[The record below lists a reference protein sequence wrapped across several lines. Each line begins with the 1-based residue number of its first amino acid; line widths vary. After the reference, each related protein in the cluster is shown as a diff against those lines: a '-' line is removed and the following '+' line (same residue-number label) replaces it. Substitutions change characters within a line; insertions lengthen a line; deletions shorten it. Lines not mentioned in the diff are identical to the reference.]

1 MLTLF
6 TVFGKDQNYNEETTT
21 AMRSF
26 YSPSDR
32 KEAGQWKYAFLCVS
46 QASFVGEV
54 SNHIDPYWKCLWE
67 PFKDLWHEVF
77 SGISLHPTNN
87 EDLPLFKPKSHG
99 RAQLLD
105 DCQQRAEARKRW
117 HSDDRQRHSEG
128 AGGYLKNDLP
138 ITHDIFLDCLHIM
151 LEIAKSE
158 DEKDEEEI
166 RAFELEANEVREEAE
181 ALKKRK
187 MVLRKRGKALQSIR
201 PQDALPTESSSTS
214 TGLGNTA
221 TDTLDSATIQAQ
233 PSSQPWNPF
242 TCIRGESLIL
252 ENYDDGT
259 PNASEPVNNYF
270 TPLSCIG
277 VSQAAQF
284 HVPSSDLPSANHAP
298 FVSRVFPFNRKCA
311 NSDGDD
317 DFVPANSRVSK
328 RPRSVKSGK
337 TKGSRKRG
345 SKKGKG
351 KLRASSTLLGQLKFE
366 QVFQMDAS

>member
-6 TVFGKDQNYNEETTT
+6 TVFGRDQTYNEETTT

-26 YSPSDR
+26 YSPSDW
-32 KEAGQWKYAFLCVS
+32 KEAAQWKYAFLCGS

-54 SNHIDPYWKCLWE
+54 SNHIDPYWDCLWE
-67 PFKDLWHEVF
+67 PFKDLWQEVF
-77 SGISLHPTNN
+77 SGITLHPTNK

-105 DCQQRAEARKRW
+105 DRKQRAEARKRW
-117 HSDDRQRHSEG
+117 HSDDRGKRRSEG

-138 ITHDIFLDCLHIM
+138 ITHDIFLEYLHMM

-158 DEKDEEEI
+158 DEMEEKKKQELQ
-166 RAFELEANEVREEAE
+166 LEAKKAREATEA
-181 ALKKRK
+181 AMKDLSNAR
-187 MVLRKRGKALQSIR
+187 MVLRSTQKALQSMGQ
-201 PQDALPTESSSTS
+201 PQNALPTESSSTS

-221 TDTLDSATIQAQ
+221 TDILDDSATIQAQ

-242 TCIRGESLIL
+242 TCVRGESLIL
-252 ENYDDGT
+252 ENYDDGA
-259 PNASEPVNNYF
+259 PKAPEPVNNYF

-298 FVSRVFPFNRKCA
+298 FVSRAFPFNKKRA

-328 RPRSVKSGK
+328 RSRSVKSGK
-337 TKGSRKRG
+337 TKN
-345 SKKGKG
+345 
-351 KLRASSTLLGQLKFE
+351 ASSRGGRK
-366 QVFQMDAS
+366 